1 MAYST
6 INIVKFNNT
15 DRGSIVKVAKHNFR
29 EEISRNVNKKKI
41 HLNEYLMGSKTMNI
55 LEEVEK
61 RLENVDK
68 YRKDANIVCNVCL
81 SASPEWFIGKSKN
94 QVKEWQEETLNFMI
108 EQFGKDNIL
117 YAVVHNDEKTPHIH
131 FALTPIKDNKLRSNI
146 WFDGPSKL
154 KRFHTEYSKKMKKFG
169 LKRGK
174 TEVKSSQEEIQDF
187 YNKVNT
193 STVYDRQMDKKVE
206 ELLQQLESPNFFQ
219 KLSVNKFREEIV
231 QPLLKQIANQAKHY
245 RAKTL
250 AFEKKAKDFDR
261 VEQEAKDLELKL
273 ETLGLKPNISFLE
286 LNELAPSIKELVE
299 KKSSLAKESSS
310 SNSPQDNHTLGITP
324 HIKSKVPKI

>member
-6 INIVKFNNT
+6 INVVKFNNT

-41 HLNEYLMGSKTMNI
+41 HLNEYLIGSKTMNI

-81 SASPEWFIGKSKN
+81 SASPEWFTGKSKN

-131 FALTPIKDNKLRSNI
+131 FAVTPIKDNKLRSNV

-154 KRFHTEYSKKMKKFG
+154 KKFHTEYSKKMKKFG
-169 LKRGK
+169 LKRGR
-174 TEVKSSQEEIQDF
+174 TEVKSSQDELQDF

-193 STVYDRQMDKKVE
+193 STVYDRKMDKQVE
-206 ELLQQLESPNFFQ
+206 ELLEQLQNPSFFQ
-219 KLSVNKFREEIV
+219 KLSVNKFRTEIV
-231 QPLLKQIANQAKHY
+231 EPLLKQIANQAKHY
-245 RAKTL
+245 KAKTL
-250 AFEKKAKDFDR
+250 AYEKKAKDFDR
-261 VEQEAKDLELKL
+261 VEKEAKDLELKF
-273 ETLGLKPNISFLE
+273 ETLGLKPDISYIE

-299 KKSSLAKESSS
+299 QKSSPAIESSS
-310 SNSPQDNHTLGITP
+310 PDSPQVNHTPGTTP
-324 HIKSKVPKI
+324 HKIKIPKI

>member
-1 MAYST
+1 
-6 INIVKFNNT
+6 
-15 DRGSIVKVAKHNFR
+15 
-29 EEISRNVNKKKI
+29 
-41 HLNEYLMGSKTMNI
+41 
-55 LEEVEK
+55 
-61 RLENVDK
+61 
-68 YRKDANIVCNVCL
+68 
-81 SASPEWFIGKSKN
+81 
-94 QVKEWQEETLNFMI
+94 
-108 EQFGKDNIL
+108 
-117 YAVVHNDEKTPHIH
+117 
-131 FALTPIKDNKLRSNI
+131 
-146 WFDGPSKL
+146 
-154 KRFHTEYSKKMKKFG
+154 MKKFG

-206 ELLQQLESPNFFQ
+206 ELLQQLENPNFFQ

-250 AFEKKAKDFDR
+250 VFEKKAKDFDR

-299 KKSSLAKESSS
+299 KKHSLAIESSS
-310 SNSPQDNHTLGITP
+310 SNSPQDNYAPEIT
-324 HIKSKVPKI
+324 HKVKSKIKI

>member
-6 INIVKFNNT
+6 INVVKFNTT
-15 DRGSIVKVAKHNFR
+15 DRGGIVKVAKHNFR
-29 EEISRNVNKKKI
+29 QEVSRNVIKKKM
-41 HLNEYLMGSKTMNI
+41 HLNEYLVGSKDMNI
-55 LEEVEK
+55 LEEVDK
-61 RLENVDK
+61 RLEKVDK

-81 SASPEWFIGKSKN
+81 SASPEWFKGKTKE
-94 QVKEWQEETLNFMI
+94 QVKEWQLETLSFME

-131 FALTPIKDNKLRSNI
+131 FALTPIKDNKLRSNV

-154 KRFHTEYSKKMKKFG
+154 KKFHTDYAKKMKKFG

-174 TEVKSSQEEIQDF
+174 TAVKSSQDELDNF
-187 YNKVNT
+187 YKKVNT
-193 STVYDRQMDKKVE
+193 STVYDRQMDKQVE
-206 ELLQQLESPNFFQ
+206 ELLEQLQNPSFLQ
-219 KLSVNKFREEIV
+219 KLSVSKFRTEVVE
-231 QPLLKQIANQAKHY
+231 PLIKQIANQAKHY
-245 RAKTL
+245 KAKTL

-273 ETLGLKPNISFLE
+273 ETLGLKPNVSFVE

-299 KKSSLAKESSS
+299 QKSSPAIESSS
-310 SNSPQDNHTLGITP
+310 SDSPQVDPTPGITP
-324 HIKSKVPKI
+324 HIKSKIKI